1 MISLEEIFLKQA
13 ENLNSRI
20 DCIQLRQLLRLKNG
34 KRFDS
39 QLCEE
44 LVIHFGYSGTIDFND
59 FDAIWSSLRKKRQ
72 EFEQF
77 SYRGQLC
84 TASFQML
91 LEQIIH
97 RQLPS
102 EFIRKLVDFYRQQI
116 TFDVFV
122 HAVHHIK
129 IITISGSAICPENL
143 MEEFCNSVRE
153 GTHYSATVRSEIQPS
168 APPEEI
174 LPSTC
179 CTYI

>member
-1 MISLEEIFLKQA
+1 MSLEEIFLKQA
-13 ENLNSRI
+13 DNLNSRI
-20 DCIQLRQLLRLKNG
+20 DCIQLRQLLRLENG

-44 LVIHFGYSGTIDFND
+44 LVIHFGYSGTITFND
-59 FDAIWSSLRKKRQ
+59 FKAIWCSLKKKRKD
-72 EFEQF
+72 FDQF

-84 TASFQML
+84 SASFQML
-91 LEQIIH
+91 LEQIIR

-102 EFIRKLVDFYRQQI
+102 EFIRKLVDFYGQKI

-129 IITISGSAICPENL
+129 IIAISGSAICPDNL

-153 GTHYSATVRSEIQPS
+153 GTHYSPTATTDIQPS

-174 LPSTC
+174 LPSSC